1 MLMNRKL
8 EEVQFARAFAM
19 FAVLFVHF
27 SSTGLGALDVG
38 SGMFYIYSSFNTVGK
53 LGVPVFF
60 FLSGLVLL
68 YSYRNKEFSFE
79 TMKAFY
85 KKRLKYIIIPYISIS
100 LLYFTGKWMFF
111 YDYTAVEAV
120 RTFVVQLFTGK
131 VYMHLYFMF
140 VLIQFYLVFPLIL
153 YVFKKFNLKVLPVL
167 IGSLIIQFAWYY
179 LNKHYFVVT
188 SRGSFFISYLSFFV
202 TGAAVGF
209 HYLRLDE
216 YWNRSK
222 RRVTFF
228 IVAAFS
234 ISAVTLIV
242 GDISIKMNTL
252 NNWLPPSDYRTLILD
267 GFYTALG
274 LTGGLM
280 CIWLGK
286 VVLSLNNFKLSH
298 FLNRLA
304 ALSFG
309 IYLFHPLFLIFT
321 RMLLQ
326 GGTPIVFHSWQLI
339 TAVVVTALSWMLTR
353 LVSRNK
359 YGWLLIGK

>member
-1 MLMNRKL
+1 MNRKL

-27 SSTGLGALDVG
+27 SSSGLGAAEVG
-38 SGMFYIYSSFNTVGK
+38 SSMFYLYSSFNTLGK

-68 YSYRNKEFSFE
+68 YSYRNKDFNSE
-79 TMKAFY
+79 TIKAFY
-85 KKRLKYIIIPYISIS
+85 IKRLKYIIIPYISIS
-100 LLYFTGKWMFF
+100 LLYFIGKWMLY
-111 YDYTAVEAV
+111 YDYTAFEAV
-120 RTFVVQLFTGK
+120 KIFTVQLFTGK

-140 VLIQFYLVFPLIL
+140 VLIQFYILFPFIL
-153 YVFKKFNLKVLPVL
+153 FIFKKFNLKVLPVL
-167 IGSLIIQFAWYY
+167 IGSLIIQFTWYY
-179 LNKHYFVVT
+179 LNKNYFVVT
-188 SRGSFFISYLSFFV
+188 SRGSYFISYLPFFV

-216 YWNRSK
+216 YWKRSK
-222 RRVTFF
+222 KWLSFF
-228 IVAAFS
+228 IVAAFL
-234 ISAVTLIV
+234 ISAVTLII
-242 GDISIKMNTL
+242 GDITLKMNTL
-252 NNWLPPSDYRTLILD
+252 SNWLPPSDYRTLILD

-274 LTGGLM
+274 LTGGFM

-286 VVLSLNNFKLSH
+286 MVINLNNNRLNH

-304 ALSFG
+304 AMSFG
-309 IYLFHPLFLIFT
+309 IYLFHPFFLIFA
-321 RMLLQ
+321 RLLIP

-339 TAVVVTALSWMLTR
+339 TAVVVTAISWMITR
-353 LVSRNK
+353 LVSNNK